1 MARSLTQSRFR
12 KPSVI
17 PGFGLTFGFA
27 VTYLSLIVL
36 IPIAALILKS
46 ASVGWDEF
54 WRIATDA
61 RTLAAL
67 RTSFG
72 LSLIAAVVNM
82 FFGLILAWVLTRYR
96 FPGRRLIDAMVD
108 LPFALPTAVA
118 GIALGSLYAVN
129 GWIGGFFDFRIT
141 YTAIGITIALVFIG
155 LPFVVRTVQPVL
167 EDLDKELEEAA
178 ATLGAGR
185 WKTIVRV
192 ILPPLLPAVLTG
204 FALAYARAVGEY
216 GSVVFVSQGIPYR
229 NEIAPQLIVIKL
241 EESASYAP
249 AAVIATVMLAL
260 AFLLLLCINLLQAW
274 GRRRFG
280 SAG

>member
-1 MARSLTQSRFR
+1 MASSLSLPRFR
-12 KPSVI
+12 RPSVI

-61 RTLAAL
+61 RTVAAL
-67 RTSFG
+67 KTSFG
-72 LSLIAAVVNM
+72 LSAIAALVNM
-82 FFGLILAWVLTRYR
+82 VFGLILAWVLTRYR
-96 FPGRRLIDAMVD
+96 FPGRRLVDAMID

-118 GIALGSLYAVN
+118 GISLGSLYAVN
-129 GWIGGFFDFRIT
+129 GWIGSRFDFPIT
-141 YTAIGITIALVFIG
+141 YTGIGITIALIFVG

-167 EDLDKELEEAA
+167 EDLDKELEEAS

-185 WKTIVRV
+185 WKTVLRV
-192 ILPPLLPAVLTG
+192 ILPPLVPSVLTG

-216 GSVVFVSQGIPYR
+216 GSVVFVSNGIPFQT
-229 NEIAPQLIVIKL
+229 EIAPQLIIIRL
-241 EESASYAP
+241 EEEAGYGP
-249 AAVIATVMLAL
+249 AAVIATVMLAI
-260 AFLLLLCINLLQAW
+260 AFLLLLAINLLQAW

-280 SAG
+280 SVG

>member
-1 MARSLTQSRFR
+1 MASSLSLPRFR
-12 KPSVI
+12 RPSVI

-36 IPIAALILKS
+36 IPIAALVLKS

-61 RTLAAL
+61 RTIAAL

-72 LSLIAAVVNM
+72 LAAIAALVNM
-82 FFGLILAWVLTRYR
+82 VFGLILAWVLTRYR
-96 FPGRRLIDAMVD
+96 FPGRRLVDAMID

-118 GIALGSLYAVN
+118 GISLGSLYAVN
-129 GWIGGFFDFRIT
+129 GWIGSAFDFPIT
-141 YTAIGITIALVFIG
+141 YTAIGITIALIFVG

-167 EDLDKELEEAA
+167 EDLDRELEEAS

-185 WKTIVRV
+185 WKTVIRV
-192 ILPPLLPAVLTG
+192 ILPPLVPSVLTG
-204 FALAYARAVGEY
+204 VALAYARAVGEY
-216 GSVVFVSQGIPYR
+216 GSVVFVSNGIPFQT
-229 NEIAPQLIVIKL
+229 EIAPQLIIIRL
-241 EESASYAP
+241 EEQGGYGP
-249 AAVIATVMLAL
+249 AAVIATVMLAI
-260 AFLLLLCINLLQAW
+260 AFLLLLAINLLQAW

-280 SAG
+280 SVA